1 MSDERT
7 GQKQEEIQLVVFRI
21 GNEDFGVKIQ
31 QVREI
36 VRLIPI
42 TPIPKAPDCIEG
54 VVNLRGTILA
64 VMDLSKR
71 LHIKGNPPSEKTRI
85 IVVELDNNV
94 VGMIVDEVSEVLRI
108 PLNRVEK
115 TPNILTS
122 EVTQKYISGVGKL
135 ESRLLILIDLS
146 VILSLE
152 ELEQVKMVSETEN
165 LSGALSKEDNTHKKQ
180 RTETEKD

>member
-21 GNEDFGVKIQ
+21 GKEDFGVKIQ

-36 VRLIPI
+36 VRLVPI
-42 TPIPKAPDCIEG
+42 TPIPKAPDYIEG

-71 LHIKGNPPSEKTRI
+71 LHITGTPPSEKTRI

-108 PLNRVEK
+108 PLNKVEK
-115 TPNILTS
+115 TPNILNPD
-122 EVTQKYISGVGKL
+122 VNQKYISGVGKL
-135 ESRLLILIDLS
+135 ENRLLILIDLT
-146 VILSLE
+146 VILSME
-152 ELEQVKMVSETEN
+152 ELEQVKMVSFPEN
-165 LSGALSKEDNTHKKQ
+165 ISGKTLKENNTDTNQPGEDKI
-180 RTETEKD
+180 